1 MRTAFF
7 GVICV
12 ILVAV
17 GILVQGE
24 DVANGQLPTWRDKVD
39 PTVLAEAQ
47 AGETVFLVW
56 LDAQA
61 VAPGGSAFYQVAP
74 IGCDGVAGVSGGET
88 AVFNFELQ

>member
-1 MRTAFF
+1 MSR
-7 GVICV
+7 
-12 ILVAV
+12 LVNLLLLA
-17 GILVQGE
+17 LALALLPGE
-24 DVANGQLPTWRDKVD
+24 GPVSAQAPTWRDKVD

-56 LDAQA
+56 LDATA